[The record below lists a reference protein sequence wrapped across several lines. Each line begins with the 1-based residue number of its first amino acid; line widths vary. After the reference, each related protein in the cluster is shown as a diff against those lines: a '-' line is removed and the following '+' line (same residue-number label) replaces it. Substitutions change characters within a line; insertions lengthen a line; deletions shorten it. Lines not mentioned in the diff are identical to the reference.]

1 MVKPLYPVL
10 CAIAVIAFTSGSP
23 SAAVPLTPI
32 PGYVCMGLKI
42 TDAQAHD
49 FNFEVPIRLEPN
61 SKSQVVQTAAGVLAM
76 RSPRHEV
83 AGFVELL
90 TAKQTPGWIES
101 RYVGPHTT
109 PLNPRARC
117 WPVVSPQGRVTF
129 SYSDS

>member
-1 MVKPLYPVL
+1 MNKTSYSVL
-10 CAIAVIAFTSGSP
+10 CAVVLFAGMSTRL

-32 PGYVCMGLKI
+32 PGYVCMGLNI

-49 FNFEVPIRLEPN
+49 FNFEVPIRSEPN
-61 SKSQVVQTAAGVLAM
+61 SKSPVLQTAAGVLAM
-76 RSPRHEV
+76 RAPRHEV

-90 TAKQTPGWIES
+90 TARQIPGWIEA

-109 PLNPRARC
+109 PLNPHSRC
-117 WPVVSPQGRVTF
+117 WPVVSPKGTVMF